1 MERLVEAMKLRDERG
16 FTTAGVVVALLVT
29 LALVFS
35 AAQVYRVRSASAEV
49 QEVADVAALAAEG
62 QVADF
67 LWVVHKADAVTL
79 SMTLLSIALFALG
92 VVALCL
98 PVADSLAPKLLE
110 YAQKV
115 LEARNSFAERAAE
128 GLGRLQEALPFL
140 AAAKAAACA
149 RANDGTGAAEAS
161 YVAVAL
167 LVPAKGEP
175 IEVPAAE
182 GLEGFGEDVAD
193 QSDEIKR
200 KAAEAE
206 QAAKRANEAKE
217 RGFQA
222 DCGADP
228 GYCQYERA
236 AQLANLPA
244 GSNPLYHAVDA
255 WSFSVAL
262 ERARAYYAARLA
274 QEAPQEAGVKEQA
287 RSALRKRFYAY
298 AVDQLASG
306 YVRDD
311 GEGFSA
317 LFPELFRNTDQMR
330 ATPLYAEAAYPV
342 TGAGGSQTMHA
353 WPGCPKAAGASRYG
367 SVAELD
373 GGGFSTCEACEFTVS
388 SLGNVAAASTS
399 IENGFE
405 HHYRKVA
412 EAAADYARERAECD
426 ERKREVK
433 GQVSPLLDVASD
445 LMRRLGNARIEAKPP
460 GRNGAIAL
468 VANVRP
474 MAADEGFESSF
485 VTGGRTLGTR
495 AAVSGATLLADERHR
510 GSELLATWANGL
522 GPDAGGL
529 AGAAALA
536 VNAWTWLLR
545 AYGDGQEAL
554 VEGVRKALDGI
565 PLLSACGLGSWAADA
580 LTDAIATVGLQPAKL
595 DVLKPVTVNTAHV
608 AGAGSDEV
616 AVRYAAVQQRAR
628 SVSSSSCDLFVGIVD
643 EVERQAYDAIEEVS
657 GGLVVAEVEFPV
669 GGFKVPIRLTLP
681 PAVKDAANGLVEDA
695 AGALRGLYGSI
706 VGLREWQ

>member
-1 MERLVEAMKLRDERG
+1 MEELVEAMKLRDEKG
-16 FTTAGVVVALLVT
+16 FTTVGVVVALLVT

-35 AAQVYRVRSASAEV
+35 AAQVYRVQSASAEV

-62 QVADF
+62 EVADF
-67 LWVVHKADAVTL
+67 LWVVHKADAVVL
-79 SMTLLSIALFALG
+79 SMTLLAIALFALG

-115 LEARNSFAERAAE
+115 LQARNAFAERAAE
-128 GLGRLQEALPFL
+128 GLTKLQEALPFL

-149 RANDGTGAAEAS
+149 RANDGVGSAEAS

-175 IEVPAAE
+175 IEVPTAE
-182 GLEGFGEDVAD
+182 GVEGFGKDVVD
-193 QSDEIKR
+193 QSEEIKR

-206 QAAKRANEAKE
+206 EAAKEANEAKE

-222 DCGADP
+222 DCGANP
-228 GYCQYERA
+228 AYCQYERA
-236 AQLANLPA
+236 IQLAGLPE

-298 AVDQLASG
+298 AVQELAGG
-306 YVRDD
+306 YVHDS
-311 GEGFSA
+311 GEEFSA
-317 LFPELFRNTDQMR
+317 RFPELFRNTDQMR
-330 ATPLYAEAAYPV
+330 ATPLYGEAAYPV
-342 TGAGGSQTMHA
+342 TSGEGGQVMHA

-373 GGGFSTCEACEFTVS
+373 AGGFSTCGACEFTVS

-412 EAAADYARERAECD
+412 EAAADYARARAVCD
-426 ERKREVK
+426 ERKRAVK
-433 GQVSPLLDVASD
+433 GQVSPLLDTASD

-468 VANVRP
+468 VANVQP
-474 MAADEGFESSF
+474 TAADAGFESSF
-485 VTGGRTLGTR
+485 VRGGQALGTR
-495 AAVSGATLLADERHR
+495 AAVAGATLLADERHR
-510 GSELLATWANGL
+510 GSELMASWADGL
-522 GPDAGGL
+522 GQGPGAL

-554 VEGVRKALDGI
+554 VGAIREGLDGM

-580 LTDAIATVGLQPAKL
+580 LTGAMETAGLQPAEL
-595 DVLKPVTVNTAHV
+595 DVLKPVAVNTAHV
-608 AGAGSDEV
+608 ARAADDGI

-628 SVSSSSCDLFVGIVD
+628 SASTSSCDLFVGIVD
-643 EVERQAYDAIEEVS
+643 GMEREAYDAIEEA
-657 GGLVVAEVEFPV
+657 GEGLVVAELEFPV

-695 AGALRGLYGSI
+695 AEALRGLYGSI
-706 VGLREWQ
+706 VGLRAWQ

>member
-16 FTTAGVVVALLVT
+16 FSTVGVAVALLVT

-35 AAQVYRVRSASAEV
+35 TAQVYRVHAASAEV

-62 QVADF
+62 EVADF
-67 LWVVHKADAVTL
+67 LWVVHKADAMVL
-79 SMTLLSIALFALG
+79 SMTLLAIVLFGLS

-110 YAQKV
+110 CAQKV
-115 LEARNSFAERAAE
+115 LQARNSFAERAAE

-149 RANDGTGAAEAS
+149 QANDGSGTVEAR
-161 YVAVAL
+161 YCAVAM
-167 LVPAKGEP
+167 LVPAKGDE
-175 IEVPAAE
+175 IVVPTAE
-182 GLEGFGEDVAD
+182 GLDDFGADVVD
-193 QSDEIKR
+193 QSEEIKR

-206 QAAKRANEAKE
+206 EAAKRANEAKE

-222 DCGADP
+222 DCGANP
-228 GYCQYERA
+228 AYCQYERA
-236 AQLANLPA
+236 AQLAGLPA

-274 QEAPQEAGVKEQA
+274 QEAPEGAGVREQA

-298 AVDQLASG
+298 AAEQLAGG
-306 YVRDD
+306 YVHDT
-311 GEGFSA
+311 GEEFSA
-317 LFPELFRNTDQMR
+317 HFPELFRNTDQMR
-330 ATPLYAEAAYPV
+330 ATPLYTEAAYPV
-342 TGAGGSQTMHA
+342 TGSGTAQVMHA
-353 WPGCPKAAGASRYG
+353 WPGCPKAAGAGRYG

-373 GGGFSTCEACEFTVS
+373 GGGFSTCDACEFTVS

-399 IENGFE
+399 IDNGFE

-412 EAAADYARERAECD
+412 EAAADYAQARAECD
-426 ERKREVK
+426 ELKRAVK
-433 GQVSPLLDVASD
+433 GQVSPLLDAAQG
-445 LMRRLGNARIEAKPP
+445 LLRRLGNARIKARPP

-468 VANVRP
+468 VANMQATP
-474 MAADEGFESSF
+474 TDTGFESSF
-485 VTGGRTLGTR
+485 VRGGMTLGTR
-495 AAVSGATLLADERHR
+495 AAVAGATLLADERER
-510 GSELLATWANGL
+510 GGELMAAWAGEL
-522 GPDAGGL
+522 GQEHGAL
-529 AGAAALA
+529 AGAGAIA

-545 AYGDGQEAL
+545 AYGDGQQAL
-554 VEGVRKALDGI
+554 VGAIREALDGI
-565 PLLSACGLGSWAADA
+565 PLLSACGLGSWAAEA
-580 LTDAIATVGLQPAKL
+580 LTGAIEAAGLEPAEL

-608 AGAGSDEV
+608 AAAGSDGF

-628 SVSSSSCDLFVGIVD
+628 SASSSSCDLFVGIVD
-643 EVERQAYDAIEEVS
+643 GMEREAYDAIEEVA
-657 GGLVVAEVEFPV
+657 GGLVVAELEFPV

-681 PAVKDAANGLVEDA
+681 PSVKDAANGLVEDA
-695 AGALRGLYGSI
+695 AQALRGLYGSI
-706 VGLREWQ
+706 VGLRPWQ